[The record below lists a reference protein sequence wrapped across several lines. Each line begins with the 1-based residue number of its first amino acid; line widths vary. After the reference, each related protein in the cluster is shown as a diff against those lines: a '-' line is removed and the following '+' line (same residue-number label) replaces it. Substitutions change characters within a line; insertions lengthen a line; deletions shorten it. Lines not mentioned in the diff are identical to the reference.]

1 MLAVRRVLLYTGL
14 IIKETGYS
22 FMAKQRDTVLDAMRG
37 IGIVLMV
44 VGHSGFGGTGFIYL
58 FHMALFFML
67 SGYFFRPA
75 QDGAGL
81 RRFCIR
87 RVMTLWL
94 PFVLANTAFTV
105 CNNLFLKLNILT
117 GDERILDLP
126 GNQVTQ
132 PVTLKDIIGR
142 TVHWC
147 IFDGGTQL
155 GGALWFVQALFQISI
170 LYALVEFVLRKVL
183 HGRDVQTAQ
192 GFVSGVLLILGWHC
206 SQTGW
211 NVWGLGIAASCY
223 SLFYLGTLARRV
235 GQPPRKVPVR
245 AGIAAAAFV
254 VLLVLLPFGSVGLA
268 GNQYPGWLFLLLASS
283 AGWVLVYECAH
294 LAARLPRLGAA
305 LAALG
310 RATMPI
316 VILHFLSFK
325 LVTWLGLLATGGE
338 AYLLAAFPTLFTGGA
353 WWLAYTAAGL
363 LLPLAAY
370 QPYRMLKTRLLCRL
384 RR

>member
-1 MLAVRRVLLYTGL
+1 
-14 IIKETGYS
+14 
-22 FMAKQRDTVLDAMRG
+22 MAKQRDAVLDAMRG

-44 VGHSGFGGTGFIYL
+44 LGHSGFAGSDFIYL

-67 SGYFFRPA
+67 SGYFFRLG
-75 QDGAGL
+75 DGVSGL
-81 RRFCIR
+81 RHFCAR
-87 RVMTLWL
+87 RVITLWL
-94 PFVLANTAFTV
+94 PFVAANTAFTI
-105 CNNLFLKLNILT
+105 CNNLFLKLHILT
-117 GDERILDLP
+117 DDPRILDLP
-126 GNQVTQ
+126 GNQVTA
-132 PVTLKDIIGR
+132 PVTLKDIVGR

-147 IFDGGTQL
+147 VFDGGTQL
-155 GGALWFVQALFQISI
+155 GGALWFVQALFQISL
-170 LYALVEFVLRKVL
+170 LYALVEFVLRRVFSL
-183 HGRDVQTAQ
+183 RDTVTAQ
-192 GFVSGVLLILGWHC
+192 GFVSGVLLLLGWHW

-211 NVWGLGIAASCY
+211 NVWGLGIAASGYCLY
-223 SLFYLGTLARRV
+223 YLGMLAHRM
-235 GQPPRKVPVR
+235 GQPKRTAPVR
-245 AGIAAAAFV
+245 LGIAAAAFA
-254 VLLVLLPFGSVGLA
+254 VLLVLFRFGSVGLA
-268 GNQYPGWLFLLLASS
+268 ANQYPGWLFLLLASS

-363 LLPLAAY
+363 VLPLLVY
-370 QPYRMLKTRLLCRL
+370 QPYQMLKRALLGRM
-384 RR
+384 RG

>member
-1 MLAVRRVLLYTGL
+1 
-14 IIKETGYS
+14 
-22 FMAKQRDTVLDAMRG
+22 MAKQRDPVLDGMRG

-44 VGHSGFGGTGFIYL
+44 VGHSGFGGSDFLYL

-81 RRFCIR
+81 RRFCLR
-87 RVMTLWL
+87 RVVTLWL
-94 PFVLANTAFTV
+94 PFVAANTVFTA
-105 CNNLFLKLNILT
+105 CNNLFLRLNILT
-117 GDERILDLP
+117 QDPRILELP
-126 GNQVTQ
+126 GNQTTD
-132 PVTLKDIIGR
+132 PVTLKDIVGR

-147 IFDGGTQL
+147 VFDGGTQL

-170 LYALVEFVLRKVL
+170 LYAGVEFVLRKL
-183 HGRDVQTAQ
+183 RPGQDTLPAQ
-192 GFVSGVLLILGWHC
+192 GFVSGVLLLLGWHW

-211 NVWGLGIAASCY
+211 NVWGLGIVASGYC
-223 SLFYLGTLARRV
+223 LFYLGTLAHRM
-235 GQPPRKVPVR
+235 GQPARKPGVR
-245 AGIAAAAFV
+245 AGLAAAAFV
-254 VLLVLLPFGSVGLA
+254 VLLALLPFGSVGLA
-268 GNQYPGWLFLLLASS
+268 GNQYPHWLFLLVASA

-294 LAARLPRLGAA
+294 LAALLPPLAAA

-325 LVTWLGLLATGGE
+325 LVSWLGLMITGGE
-338 AYLLAAFPTLFTGGA
+338 GYLLAAFPTLFTGGA

-363 LLPLAAY
+363 ALPLLVY
-370 QPYRMLKTRLLCRL
+370 QPYRAAKHAILCKMGRQ
-384 RR
+384 